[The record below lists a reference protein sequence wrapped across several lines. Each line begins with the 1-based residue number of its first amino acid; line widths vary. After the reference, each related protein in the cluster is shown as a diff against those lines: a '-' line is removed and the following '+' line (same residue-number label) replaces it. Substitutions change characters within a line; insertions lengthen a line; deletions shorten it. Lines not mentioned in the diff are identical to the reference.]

1 MVPHRNA
8 HPAIPESS
16 SFRASNELI
25 LATMPT
31 PCRGLQP
38 VIRFAVNNQGKRLR
52 SRLLTLSARTLTPRT
67 EHLVEAATLVEL
79 LHNGTLLHDDVM
91 DRARV
96 RRHRPTVNRLWGDPV
111 AILAGDFLLAAV
123 MDLALRTGLD
133 SVSRLAVDTLLAL
146 VSGQMQEIRNQGN
159 LSLKEEEY
167 LEIIGKKTGAL
178 FAASCRMGGLIARGR
193 PNQVRAMETFG
204 RELGLAFQ
212 MLDDLRDYLSDQAR
226 TGKEPGRDL
235 AEAKVTLPLIIALR
249 NADREQQLG
258 IRQLF
263 AKHNRHLHLHEFRT
277 LIQELGGFSHT
288 LTRARRCIDR
298 ALGSLE
304 NLPPGEA
311 RNRLAGLAQTLLGGS
326 ES

>member
-1 MVPHRNA
+1 MLPQKSA
-8 HPAIPESS
+8 QPETSESLSLCASS
-16 SFRASNELI
+16 ELI
-25 LATMPT
+25 LSTMPA
-31 PCRGLQP
+31 PCRGLRP
-38 VIRFAVNNQGKRLR
+38 VIGFAVNGPGKRLR
-52 SRLLTLSARTLTPRT
+52 SRLLILSARTLTPRPS
-67 EHLVEAATLVEL
+67 HLAEAASLVEL

-123 MDLALRTGLD
+123 MDLALRTGLNA
-133 SVSRLAVDTLLAL
+133 VSRLAVDTLLEL

-159 LSLKEEEY
+159 LLLGEEEY

-178 FAASCRMGGLIARGR
+178 FAASCRMGGLIGRGA
-193 PNQVRAMETFG
+193 PNQTRALESFG

-212 MLDDLRDYLSDQAR
+212 MLDDLKDYQSNQAQ

-249 NADREQQLG
+249 NAGGKQQQE

-263 AKHNRHLHLHEFRT
+263 AKRNRHHYLHEFRSR
-277 LIQELGGFSHT
+277 IQDLGGFSHT
-288 LTRARRCIDR
+288 LTRARRCIHR
-298 ALGSLE
+298 AMDSLE
-304 NLPPGEA
+304 ILPAGEA
-311 RNRLAGLAQTLLGGS
+311 RTRLARSAGNLLGGDRA
-326 ES
+326 